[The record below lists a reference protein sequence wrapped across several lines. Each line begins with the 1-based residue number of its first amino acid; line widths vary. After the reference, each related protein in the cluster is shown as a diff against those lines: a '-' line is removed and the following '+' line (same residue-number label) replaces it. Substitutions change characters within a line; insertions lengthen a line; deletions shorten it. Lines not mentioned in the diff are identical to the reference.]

1 MTDLPGKTVVVALG
15 GNAILQ
21 AGQKGTFEEQTLNV
35 ERACAAVAEMLLAG
49 WRVVLTHGNGPQ
61 VGNIIIQNEAGSE
74 LVPSMPMDVCGAES
88 QGQIGYMIQQ
98 SMRNQLQ
105 RLGVDVEVACVIT
118 ETIVDENDPAFSKP
132 SKPVG
137 PFYTEEKARE
147 LVQEKGF
154 VMKEDSGRGWRRVV
168 PSPDP
173 KEILQKGVIRK
184 LVDARIL
191 VVSTG
196 GGGIPVV
203 REKNGKIHGTE
214 AVIDKDLGA
223 ARLAMDLEADLLMIL
238 TDVPKVYLNYNQPS
252 QKGLDRIGVE
262 EIIRYQGEGHFRAGS
277 MGPKVEAAIRFAKMG
292 KPAVIARLSEALTA
306 LRGESGT
313 WILPSGKAR
322 LGLANKG
329 SSGFKTLQGEVL
341 GRVL

>member
-1 MTDLPGKTVVVALG
+1 MTDLSGKTIVVALG

-21 AGQKGTFEEQTLNV
+21 AGQKGTFEEQIANV
-35 ERACAAVAEMLLAG
+35 ERACAAVAEMLLSG
-49 WRVVLTHGNGPQ
+49 WQVVLTHGNGPQ
-61 VGNIIIQNEAGSE
+61 VGNIIIQNEAGSD
-74 LVPSMPMDVCGAES
+74 LVPPMPMDVCGAES

-105 RLGVDVEVACVIT
+105 KLGVDVEVACVIT
-118 ETIVDENDPAFSKP
+118 ETIVDENDPAFSRP

-137 PFYTEEKARE
+137 PFYTEEKAKKLIE
-147 LVQEKGF
+147 EKGF

-173 KEILQKGVIRK
+173 KEIVQKGIIRR
-184 LVDARIL
+184 LVNSGVL

-203 REKNGKIHGTE
+203 RKKDGKVHGVE

-252 QKGLDRIGVE
+252 QKGLDRVGVE
-262 EIIRYQGEGHFRAGS
+262 EMIRYQSEGHFRAGS
-277 MGPKVEAAIRFAKMG
+277 MGPKVEAAVRFARSG
-292 KPAVIARLSEALTA
+292 RPAVIAYLNDASAA
-306 LRGESGT
+306 LRGDCGT
-313 WILPSGKAR
+313 WILPQGKAK
-322 LGLANKG
+322 LGLASKG
-329 SSGFKTLQGEVL
+329 PCYKENPASTAT